1 MVSFIVHF
9 MKSIEDRK
17 HSGQLSF
24 SGLRLF
30 FLMKKLDIFIYSI
43 QNI

>member
-9 MKSIEDRK
+9 IKSIEDRK
-17 HSGQLSF
+17 HSGQLDF
-24 SGLRLF
+24 SGLRFL
-30 FLMKKLDIFIYSI
+30 FLMKRLDIIIYSI